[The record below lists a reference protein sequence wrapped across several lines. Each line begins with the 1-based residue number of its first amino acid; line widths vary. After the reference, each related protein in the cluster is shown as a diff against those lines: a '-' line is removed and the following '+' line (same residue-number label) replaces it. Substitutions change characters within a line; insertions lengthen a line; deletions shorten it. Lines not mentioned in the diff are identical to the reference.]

1 MIRSSNALVALLF
14 ALLLVACGGS
24 SDGGSDTTV
33 SPTNAPETTEA
44 PVTQPPDDGSPR
56 VKDGDTVRV
65 HYTGTVEGG
74 EQFDTSRDPGREPLE
89 FVVGTGAVI
98 PGFDEAVR
106 GLAVG
111 ETRTQR
117 IEPEDGYG
125 LSDPAL
131 VIEVPV
137 GDLPDGTVA
146 GDPLFTSTGQ
156 QVTVVSIDDATGIAM
171 VDTNFFLAGKVLI
184 FDVELIE
191 LIPAG

>member
-1 MIRSSNALVALLF
+1 MTS
-14 ALLLVACGGS
+14 
-24 SDGGSDTTV
+24 
-33 SPTNAPETTEA
+33 
-44 PVTQPPDDGSPR
+44 PPDDGAPR

-65 HYTGTVEGG
+65 HYTGTIEGG

-125 LSDPAL
+125 LPNPDV

-137 GDLPDGTVA
+137 ADLPEGTVA
-146 GDPLFTSTGQ
+146 GDTLFTSTGQ
-156 QVTVVSIDDATGIAM
+156 QVTVVSIDGDAGIAM
-171 VDTNFFLAGKVLI
+171 VDTNFVLAGEVLI
-184 FDVELIE
+184 FDVELVE

>member
-1 MIRSSNALVALLF
+1 MPRSSTVLVALVL
-14 ALLLVACGGS
+14 AALLVACGGS
-24 SDGGSDTTV
+24 SDGETTTTA
-33 SPTNAPETTEA
+33 STGAPAATEA
-44 PVTQPPDDGSPR
+44 PVTSPPDDGAPR

-74 EQFDTSRDPGREPLE
+74 EQFDTSRDAGRDPLQ
-89 FVVGTGAVI
+89 FVVGSGDVI

-125 LSDPAL
+125 LPDPER

-137 GDLPDGTVA
+137 AELPEGTAA
-146 GDPLFTSTGQ
+146 GDTLFTSTGQ
-156 QVTVVSIDDATGIAM
+156 QVTVVSIDGDTGIAM

-184 FDVELIE
+184 FDVELVE